1 MISWWTLLLLS
12 LGYVMV
18 LFAIAHWG
26 DNMQQRRLSGR
37 TRSVI
42 YGLTLAVYCTSW
54 TFYGAV
60 GSAAD
65 NGWVYLPIYLGPM
78 LVILIGWPVISR
90 IVAVSKRQNLTS
102 IADFIA
108 ARYGKAQSLAVLVT
122 LIATIGSVPYIALQL
137 KAVVAGF
144 SVVSNYEATGATGY
158 DTALVVAA
166 ALAVFAILFG
176 TRKIDVTEHHEGMM
190 LAIAFESVV
199 KLLAFV
205 AVGLFAWFLLGNA
218 SGDQVVAEG
227 ALKAEGLFKL
237 DHWPDTFMTQLVL
250 ASAAILCLP
259 RQFHV
264 AIVEAHEDVDT
275 RSTRWAFPLY
285 LLIFSVFIIPITF
298 AGLKLL
304 PFGAFNEDMFVLAL
318 PMEHGYG
325 WLTVLAFLGGFS
337 AATGMVIVAC
347 VALSTMI
354 SNEIVMP
361 LLLRFRALGLAGRK
375 DVSRL
380 LIYVRRGAITGIA
393 ALAYF
398 YYLLTDES
406 AALASIGLL
415 SFAAAAQFAPLIVFA
430 LYWPRSTRVG
440 AIAGL
445 ATGFVLWAY
454 TLFLPTI
461 ARSGAFSSAFIED
474 GLFQLSWLRPEALL
488 FDVQSNPLTHG
499 VAWSLLANVAV
510 FVVVSLLTRQSMLE
524 KIQAR
529 AFSGPFPGRRDIRPL
544 PPGPDIRNADLHAL
558 AERFL
563 GEAHVRRSFAEFA
576 EAEQIDI
583 SSSLPASRR
592 LLQFTERLL
601 AGAIGAASARVVIT
615 TALRKSGV
623 EIADVVL
630 LLDETSQALRFNRR
644 LLEATLENIP
654 QGVSVVDSSQRLI
667 GWNSRYVE
675 LMNYPTG
682 MIHAGKPVAELIRYN
697 VEHGRFGNANVDAEV
712 QKRLNYMRA
721 GSGYKYQSAFFDG
734 KVIEINGQPMPEG
747 GFVTTYTDIT
757 EFKSVEAAL
766 VEARDSLEQRVDDRT
781 AELQQT
787 MQALETAK
795 GEAEEA
801 NISKTRFV
809 AAAAHDLLQPLNAT
823 KLFAALLNEHR
834 GEISPELGSLVD
846 RIETGLLAVED
857 LLSAILD
864 ISRLDTAAPQ
874 PRYEDFPVSDL
885 FAALHSQFS
894 QTFDDK
900 GLQLKFAQTTLQV
913 RSDPALLRRIL
924 QNFVSN
930 AQRYT
935 RKGGVVVGCRR
946 RADDSIAIQVVDTGS
961 GIADADRKAVFE
973 EFHRLANSN
982 SQSKRGLG
990 LGLAIVD
997 RIARVLGH
1005 EIKLRSVP
1013 GSGSCFEVIVPR
1025 AVGTSQ
1031 LKDAAA
1037 PREQRSAAS
1046 LDAEPILC
1054 VDNEADI
1061 LDGMRGLLGK
1071 WGAEPLTAS
1080 TLEEA
1085 TLELMRLK
1093 EQRGRRPAILLVDY
1107 HLDNG
1112 VTGIEVIR
1120 ALRDEAGAELPAVIL
1135 TADHSQAVTEQIEAA
1150 GLTLLHKPVKPAALR
1165 ALINRILTRRDVA

>member
-26 DNMQQRRLSGR
+26 DNVRQRQLSGR
-37 TRSVI
+37 TRSLI
-42 YGLTLAVYCTSW
+42 YSLTLAVYCTSW

-60 GSAAD
+60 GSATE
-65 NGWVYLPIYLGPM
+65 NGWGYLPIYLGPM
-78 LVILIGWPVISR
+78 LVILFGWPVIAR

-122 LIATIGSVPYIALQL
+122 LIATTGSVPYIALQL
-137 KAVVAGF
+137 KAVAAGF
-144 SVVSNYEATGATGY
+144 NVVSNYSATGGAGY

-205 AVGLFAWFLLGNA
+205 AVGLFGWLLLNNL
-218 SGDQVVAEG
+218 SGDGIAG
-227 ALKAEGLFKL
+227 ALPPRGDELFRF
-237 DHWPDTFMTQLVL
+237 DHWPDTFVTQLVL
-250 ASAAILCLP
+250 ASAAIFCLP

-264 AIVEAHEDVDT
+264 AIVEAHEDLDI
-275 RSTRWAFPLY
+275 RSTRWVFPLY
-285 LLIFSVFIIPITF
+285 LLIFSVFVIPISL

-304 PFGAFNEDMFVLAL
+304 PVGAFSGDTFVLAL
-318 PMEHGYG
+318 PMEHGYN

-354 SNEIVMP
+354 SNEVVMP
-361 LLLRFRALGLAGRK
+361 LLLRTRLFGLSSRQ

-380 LIYVRRGAITGIA
+380 LIYVRRGAIVGISM
-393 ALAYF
+393 LAYF

-415 SFAAAAQFAPLIVFA
+415 SFAAAAQFAPLILFA
-430 LYWPRSTRVG
+430 LYWPRSTRLG

-445 ATGFVLWAY
+445 VTGFVLWAY

-461 ARSGAFSSAFIED
+461 ARSGAFSSSFVD
-474 GLFQLSWLRPEALL
+474 HGLFGLRWLRPEALL

-510 FVVVSLLTRQSMLE
+510 FVVVSLLTRQSMVE

-529 AFSGPFPGRRDIRPL
+529 AFSGPISNRRDIRPL
-544 PPGPDIRNADLHAL
+544 PSGPDIRNADLRTL
-558 AERFL
+558 ADRFL
-563 GEAHVRRSFAEFA
+563 GEVHVERSFSEFA
-576 EAEQIDI
+576 EIEGVDI
-583 SSSLPASRR
+583 SPSLPASRR

-623 EIADVVL
+623 EIGDVVL
-630 LLDETSQALRFNRR
+630 LLDETSEAIRFNRR

-654 QGVSVVDSSQRLI
+654 QGVSVIDSAQRLI

-675 LMNYPTG
+675 LMGYPSG
-682 MIHAGKPVAELIRYN
+682 MIHVGKPVSELIRYN
-697 VEHGRFGNANVDAEV
+697 AELGRLGNVNIEAEV
-712 QKRLNYMRA
+712 QKRLDFMRA

-734 KVIEINGQPMPEG
+734 KVIEIDGQPMAEG

-766 VEARDSLEQRVDDRT
+766 VETRDTLEQRVDDRT
-781 AELQQT
+781 AELRQT
-787 MQALETAK
+787 MRALEAAK
-795 GEAEEA
+795 REAEEA
-801 NISKTRFV
+801 NVSKTRFV

-823 KLFAALLNEHR
+823 KLFAAILNEHR
-834 GEISPELGSLVD
+834 GDISPELASLVD
-846 RIETGLLAVED
+846 RIESGLIAVED

-874 PRYEDFPVSDL
+874 PRYEDFPVTDL
-885 FAALHSQFS
+885 FTALNAQFG
-894 QTFDDK
+894 QTFLDK
-900 GLQLKFAQTTLQV
+900 GLKLKFSKTSLRV

-930 AQRYT
+930 AHRYT
-935 RKGGVVVGCRR
+935 RSGGVLVGCRR
-946 RADDSIAIQVVDTGS
+946 RKDNSVAIQVVDTGS
-961 GIADADRKAVFE
+961 GIADADRTAVFE
-973 EFHRLANSN
+973 EFRRLANSN

-997 RIARVLGH
+997 RIARLLGH
-1005 EIKLRSVP
+1005 TVNLRSSP
-1013 GSGSCFEVIVPR
+1013 GRGSCFEVVVPR
-1025 AVGTSQ
+1025 AF
-1031 LKDAAA
+1031 DAGQAQDIDG
-1037 PREQRSAAS
+1037 PVERRSSAS
-1046 LDAEPILC
+1046 LADQHILC
-1054 VDNEADI
+1054 IDNESEI
-1061 LDGMRGLLGK
+1061 LAGMRGLLSK

-1080 TLEEA
+1080 NLEEA
-1085 TLELMRLK
+1085 LVEIMRLQ
-1093 EQRGRRPAILLVDY
+1093 EQHGRVPAMLLVDF

-1112 VTGIEVIR
+1112 VTGIDVIS
-1120 ALRDEAGAELPAVIL
+1120 ALRDETGTTLPAVIL
-1135 TADHSQAVTEQIEAA
+1135 TADHTEDVIEQVQTA
-1150 GLTLLHKPVKPAALR
+1150 GHALLHKPIKPAALR
-1165 ALINRILTRRDVA
+1165 ALINRILARRNVG